1 MDFGGSSEVN
11 AKMAGKRIAVV
22 GAGANGAAFGADMVR
37 AGLDVTFI
45 EQWPAHVEAM
55 RADGIRVEMPDETQV
70 TPVRVFHLC
79 EVATLRD
86 QFDVAF
92 IVVKAYDTR
101 WACELIKPL
110 LRPDALVVGMQNG
123 MTMDDVASIVG
134 RQRTLGAVIEV
145 AGNMFEPGVV
155 VRQTAPS
162 GTWFGIGAYDAATRG
177 REPEVAAILRHCGA
191 VEVVDDIRS
200 AKWMKLVVNAS
211 EFLASSILNLPLAEA
226 IKVPGIHDVMKASGR
241 EAVRTALALGHSL
254 VPILGAERVEAN
266 DPDHYANALLDMVLS
281 GWTRPNTLVAV
292 LQDWMKGRRGEVD
305 DINGLVV
312 SEQKRLGGEAPINAS
327 LVDIAHRI
335 ERGELKADPSNAGL
349 LTALLAR

>member
-1 MDFGGSSEVN
+1 MDSGASKANV
-11 AKMAGKRIAVV
+11 KVAGKKIAVL
-22 GAGANGAAFGADMVR
+22 GTGANGAAFGADMAR

-55 RADGIRVEMPDETQV
+55 RANGIRVDMPGETQV

-79 EVATLRD
+79 EVAELREP
-86 QFDVAF
+86 FDVVF
-92 IVVKAYDTR
+92 LVVKAYDTR

-110 LRPDALVVGMQNG
+110 LAPDGLVVGMQNG

-134 RQRTLGAVIEV
+134 PERTLGAVIEV
-145 AGNMFEPGVV
+145 AANMFEPGRVD
-155 VRQTAPS
+155 RQTAPS
-162 GTWFGIGAYDAATRG
+162 GTWFGIGAYDAKTRG
-177 REPEVAAILRHCGA
+177 REGEVADILRNCGA

-226 IKVPGIHDVMKASGR
+226 VKVPGIHEVMRASGR

-254 VPILGAERVEAN
+254 VPILGSKRVEAN

-281 GWTRPNTLVAV
+281 GWTRPNTLVTV
-292 LQDWMKGRRGEVD
+292 LQDWMKGRRAEVD

-312 SEQKRLGGEAPINAS
+312 REQRKLGGEAPINEQ
-327 LVDIAHRI
+327 LVAIAHRI
-335 ERGELKADPSNAGL
+335 ERGELKADPANAAL
-349 LTALLAR
+349 LTALLR